1 MLAPVAVAS
10 AMVRGALAARV
21 TPEPNER
28 NMDPQPLGA
37 LAAPPRW

>member
-1 MLAPVAVAS
+1 MLTPVAVAS
-10 AMVRGALAARV
+10 ALVPRALAARV

-28 NMDPQPLGA
+28 HMDPKPLGA